1 MLWGERRL
9 LLGCE
14 DGSIPVFSLPAF
26 KLGLSIKTHSKL
38 IQCLAL
44 SPPLG
49 GEGEREW
56 LATASNEPAV
66 HIVELGVLR
75 GEGVQCVVSPKLKL
89 EGHTSTVCSP
99 HT

>member
-1 MLWGERRL
+1 MLRVGMVRTYIQSYIVEDSSQPPGRSQVLWGERRL

-56 LATASNEPAV
+56 LACT
-66 HIVELGVLR
+66 
-75 GEGVQCVVSPKLKL
+75 
-89 EGHTSTVCSP
+89 
-99 HT
+99 